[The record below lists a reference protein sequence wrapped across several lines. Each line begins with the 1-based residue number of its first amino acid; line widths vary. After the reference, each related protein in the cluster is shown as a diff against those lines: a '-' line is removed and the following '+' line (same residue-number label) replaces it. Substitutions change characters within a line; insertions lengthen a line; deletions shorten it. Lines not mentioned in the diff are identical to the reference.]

1 VCAAQYNIC
10 TDTGMSMKNKQRKN
24 WLIPLVL
31 IISAIFCHVGYSAEK
46 AFQEFSADMVSRSGR
61 QIVQAKFYV
70 SGDKMRTE
78 MPGNVVI
85 MRLDKNLTWIIMLQQ
100 RMYMEQALK
109 PKDLPK
115 TSKELG
121 GEIERVSLGMDT
133 VGGKPAEK
141 FKVVYVENSARLVV
155 YQWIRDSKF
164 PVKIEAENGSWSVE
178 YKNLFVGPQPAAL
191 FELPPGLQKLSMPF
205 DNKL

>member
-1 VCAAQYNIC
+1 
-10 TDTGMSMKNKQRKN
+10 MKNERRKN
-24 WLIPLVL
+24 WFIPLVL
-31 IISAIFCHVGYSAEK
+31 IILAIFCHVGYTAEK

-61 QIVQAKFYV
+61 QTVQAKFYV

-85 MRLDKNLTWIIMLQQ
+85 MRLDKNLTWIIMLKQ
-100 RMYMEQALK
+100 RIYMEQALK

-121 GEIERVSLGMDT
+121 GEIKRVSLGIET
-133 VGGKPAEK
+133 VDGKPAEK
-141 FKVVYVENSARLVV
+141 FKVIYVENSTRLTV
-155 YQWIRDSKF
+155 YQWLRDSKF
-164 PVKIEAENGSWSVE
+164 PVKIEAENGSWSIE
-178 YKNLFVGPQPAAL
+178 YKNLSVGPQSADL
-191 FELPPGLQKLSMPF
+191 FELPPGFQKLSMSF

>member
-1 VCAAQYNIC
+1 
-10 TDTGMSMKNKQRKN
+10 MKNEQRRN

-31 IISAIFCHVGYSAEK
+31 ITSAIFCHVGYAAEK
-46 AFQEFSADMVSRSGR
+46 VFQEFSADMVSRSGR
-61 QIVQAKFYV
+61 QTVQAKFYV

-100 RMYMEQALK
+100 RMYMEQPLK

-121 GEIERVSLGMDT
+121 GEIERISLGMET
-133 VGGKPAEK
+133 VDGKPAEK
-141 FKVVYVENSARLVV
+141 FKVVYTEGSARLTV

-178 YKNLFVGPQPAAL
+178 YKNLSVGPQPAAL
-191 FELPPGLQKLSMPF
+191 FELSPGLQKLSMPF